1 MPARLHDNMVKQ
13 QWFGHLGEQFRHQ
26 VGTAYRTAADGN
38 HCVTAF
44 QGITYHLPQFGHL
57 IPA

>member
-1 MPARLHDNMVKQ
+1 MVKQ

-44 QGITYHLPQFGHL
+44 QGIIYHLPQFGHL